1 MYEFSPKSVSPIWN
15 CTIAAQATTDP
26 AQSPKK
32 LPPNWVRLP
41 LMLALLKTTKTAF
54 FGQKNPAVSCHPPH
68 QVSFFMC
75 VLCIRF
81 RAFEM
86 QHYVLGGKE
95 CPVASFG
102 QKKAPKNRSAQKMS
116 RRKKGE
122 RLQYYMRQLNSN
134 FRVFSRVNKASPD
147 NSV

>member
-1 MYEFSPKSVSPIWN
+1 
-15 CTIAAQATTDP
+15 
-26 AQSPKK
+26 
-32 LPPNWVRLP
+32 
-41 LMLALLKTTKTAF
+41 MLALLKTTKTAF
-54 FGQKNPAVSCHPPH
+54 FGQKKSRRILPPTRP
-68 QVSFFMC
+68 SFILY